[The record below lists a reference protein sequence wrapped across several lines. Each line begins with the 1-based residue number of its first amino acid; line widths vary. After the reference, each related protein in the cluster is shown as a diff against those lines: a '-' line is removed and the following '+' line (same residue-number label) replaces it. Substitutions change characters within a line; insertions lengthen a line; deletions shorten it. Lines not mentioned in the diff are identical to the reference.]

1 MAQQRVCQWHPNPT
15 SLRRLREQRK
25 WNIQKQPRSQS
36 RLLDSSSFSAVYTLQ
51 PVYALE
57 RVRIRRRLCWYW
69 EIHKKPP
76 ATLLYLNDMCIPSF
90 FPRLDATS
98 LFKVLTSLHQLPMR
112 RHISIHTSRHEIKI
126 NPSPAHPH
134 YSQTQSPQKPP
145 AHSPTQP
152 KP

>member
-15 SLRRLREQRK
+15 SLRRLCEQRK
-25 WNIQKQPRSQS
+25 WNVQKPPRSQS

-57 RVRIRRRLCWYW
+57 QVRIRRRLCCSGRPIRNRQQRFYTSMTC
-69 EIHKKPP
+69 
-76 ATLLYLNDMCIPSF
+76 ASQLLSKARRHIPLQS
-90 FPRLDATS
+90 ATS
-98 LFKVLTSLHQLPMR
+98 LPMR
-112 RHISIHTSRHEIKI
+112 RHFSIHTSRHGIKI

-145 AHSPTQP
+145 AHSPTRP